1 MEFKQN
7 THIFFSCY
15 ILCLYFATDMR
26 LFFKKCNIS
35 RFYKFL
41 FVAKAD
47 IELQG
52 SSKYKMPAFPITT
65 KNMKPLSNKITQC
78 NKKESQRLLKEL

>member
-1 MEFKQN
+1 
-7 THIFFSCY
+7 
-15 ILCLYFATDMR
+15 MR

-78 NKKESQRLLKEL
+78 NKKVTETTERALGALIYTIYLQLTLIQ